1 VIRAVLFD
9 LDDTLYDQQAWLAGA
24 WRSVAEAAAAF
35 GVAPAELG
43 AALAEI
49 AAEGSDRGRIID
61 RALER
66 VGAAG
71 VPADPLVQAFR
82 SHAPERLAPYPGVPA
97 ALERLRARYRIGLVT
112 DGDPGI
118 QRAKLRAL
126 GLGDAF
132 DVVVLSDELG
142 RGYRKPHP
150 APFRAALF
158 ALGVAAQEALF
169 VGDRPDKDV
178 AGAAA
183 AGMACIRVLTGEYAG
198 LPDTV
203 APLVRVPGVADA
215 IASIEG
221 LREARVLDEL
231 KFLAVDVAPDAGP

>member
-9 LDDTLYDQQAWLAGA
+9 LDDTLYDQRAWLAEAWQAVAGA
-24 WRSVAEAAAAF
+24 VAAF
-35 GVAPAELG
+35 GLAPGDLA

-71 VPADPLVQAFR
+71 VPLEPLVQAFR
-82 SHAPERLAPYPGVPA
+82 SHGPERLAAYPGVPA
-97 ALERLRARYRIGLVT
+97 ALAQLRARCPIGLVT

-126 GLGDAF
+126 GLCDAF

-142 RGYRKPHP
+142 RGYRKPNP

-158 ALGVAAQEALF
+158 ALGVAPQETLF

-183 AGMACIRVLTGEYAG
+183 AGMACIRVLTGEYAR

-203 APLVRVPGVADA
+203 APLVRVAGIAAA
-215 IASIEG
+215 IAYVKP
-221 LREARVLDEL
+221 LLARAHAD
-231 KFLAVDVAPDAGP
+231 

>member
-24 WRSVAEAAAAF
+24 WQAVAMAAAAF
-35 GVAPAELG
+35 GVAPAEL
-43 AALAEI
+43 AAVLREI

-66 VGAAG
+66 VGWAG
-71 VPADPLVQAFR
+71 VPVGPLVQAFR
-82 SHAPERLAPYPGVPA
+82 SHAPQRLPAYPGVPA
-97 ALERLRARYRIGLVT
+97 ALARLRARCPVGLVT

-126 GLGDAF
+126 GLCDAF
-132 DVVVLSDELG
+132 DVVVLSDEFG
-142 RGYRKPHP
+142 RQHRKPHP
-150 APFRAALF
+150 APFQAALA
-158 ALGVAAQEALF
+158 ALAVDPREALF

-183 AGMACIRVLTGEYAG
+183 ADMACIRVLSGEYAG

-203 APLVRVPGVADA
+203 APLVRLAGLTAA
-215 IASIEG
+215 TAYIEG
-221 LREARVLDEL
+221 CQIRD
-231 KFLAVDVAPDAGP
+231 

>member
-1 VIRAVLFD
+1 
-9 LDDTLYDQQAWLAGA
+9 
-24 WRSVAEAAAAF
+24 
-35 GVAPAELG
+35 
-43 AALAEI
+43 
-49 AAEGSDRGRIID
+49 
-61 RALER
+61 
-66 VGAAG
+66 
-71 VPADPLVQAFR
+71 
-82 SHAPERLAPYPGVPA
+82 VPA

-150 APFRAALF
+150 APFTAALF
-158 ALGVAAQEALF
+158 ALGVAPREALF

-183 AGMACIRVLTGEYAG
+183 AGMACIRVLTGEYDG

-231 KFLAVDVAPDAGP
+231 KLLAVDVAPDAGP

>member
-1 VIRAVLFD
+1 MIRAVLFD

-24 WRSVAEAAAAF
+24 WGAVAGAAAGF
-35 GVAPAELG
+35 GVPAPELA
-43 AALAEI
+43 AALGQI

-66 VGAAG
+66 VGWAG
-71 VPADPLVQAFR
+71 VPVEPLVRAFR
-82 SHAPERLAPYPGVPA
+82 SHAPGRLACFPGVPA
-97 ALERLRARYRIGLVT
+97 ALAQLRARCPIGLVT

-118 QRAKLRAL
+118 QRAKLAAL

-142 RGYRKPHP
+142 RQYRKPYP
-150 APFRAALF
+150 APFQAAL
-158 ALGVAAQEALF
+158 AELGVGPEEALF

-183 AGMACIRVLTGEYAG
+183 AGLACIRVLTGEYARV
-198 LPDTV
+198 PDTV
-203 APLVRVPGVADA
+203 APLVRVAGLADA
-215 IASIEG
+215 VAHIVALLTQAISAVPRHSLSI
-221 LREARVLDEL
+221 
-231 KFLAVDVAPDAGP
+231 

>member
-24 WRSVAEAAAAF
+24 WQAVAGAAASF
-35 GVAPAELG
+35 GVDPAELA

-71 VPADPLVQAFR
+71 LPVEALVQAFR
-82 SHAPERLAPYPGVPA
+82 SHAPERLATYPDVPA
-97 ALERLRARYRIGLVT
+97 SLARLRARCPVGLVT

-126 GLGDAF
+126 GLCDAF

-142 RGYRKPHP
+142 RQYRKPHP
-150 APFRAALF
+150 APFQAALS
-158 ALGVAAQEALF
+158 ALGVVPEEALF

-178 AGAAA
+178 GGAAA
-183 AGMACIRVLTGEYAG
+183 AEMAAVRVLTGEYSRV
-198 LPDTV
+198 PDTV
-203 APLVRVPGVADA
+203 APL
-215 IASIEG
+215 
-221 LREARVLDEL
+221 ARVAGLAAAVAYL
-231 KFLAVDVAPDAGP
+231 KPLLARAHVDS